1 MNSSKYNRGGCCKGF
16 FFEIPI
22 WEMMVYICKE
32 KIIDSNHNQLIV
44 DSNRVV
50 SSRYQPLDLN
60 NINMCNWKP
69 LDPKIWVKLFNI
81 YSYHNN
87 LNAEIAS
94 GKLKITEHEGNHFII
109 LTQETLF
116 SSCYFFFVEVDEIEV
131 PSNDSFA

>member
-1 MNSSKYNRGGCCKGF
+1 MNLSKYNRGGCCKGF

-69 LDPKIWVKLFNI
+69 LDPKI
-81 YSYHNN
+81 
-87 LNAEIAS
+87 
-94 GKLKITEHEGNHFII
+94 
-109 LTQETLF
+109 
-116 SSCYFFFVEVDEIEV
+116 
-131 PSNDSFA
+131 